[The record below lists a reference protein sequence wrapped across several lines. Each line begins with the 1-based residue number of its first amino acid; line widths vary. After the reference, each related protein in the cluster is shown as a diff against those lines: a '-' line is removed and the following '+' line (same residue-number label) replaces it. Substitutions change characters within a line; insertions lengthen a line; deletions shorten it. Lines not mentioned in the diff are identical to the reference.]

1 MKSSSRKVRLSRF
14 NRGIDW
20 VDPGCGLQLGGF
32 IPTALVI
39 PFLSLDF
46 FTHEISEWAYERTN
60 GVQGSSALFGL
71 LVDTTANVGQ
81 IGLYVLLIAYAYDQG
96 WQKALGLYAI
106 LFVTGLL
113 MQLVPIV
120 LKRMSPDALLA
131 FRLACLTGVYTTLF
145 LVSYQLSWFGLL
157 PLNTV

>member
-81 IGLYVLLIAYAYDQG
+81 IGLYVLKQSKQSRTPLYPVSPLIRPLRDFVREKI
-96 WQKALGLYAI
+96 KAE
-106 LFVTGLL
+106 
-113 MQLVPIV
+113 
-120 LKRMSPDALLA
+120 KRD
-131 FRLACLTGVYTTLF
+131 
-145 LVSYQLSWFGLL
+145 
-157 PLNTV
+157 